1 MNKFKENTI
10 GNKKLG
16 DPSLARL
23 VANAQQLP
31 EKLMAQGK
39 SESGGYAVDHFM
51 EKCLEIAERIS
62 EEEPPEKRGKRLA
75 AEFETTRCRATTAVW
90 EVYLWFQQHQEEFER
105 MGTMSETMGEYQ
117 QRKYRNITLVPHE
130 NEFHEECENE

>member
-1 MNKFKENTI
+1 MKKFKETVI

-39 SESGGYAVDHFM
+39 TEKGYAVDHFM
-51 EKCLEIAERIS
+51 EKCLAIAERIS
-62 EEEPPEKRGKRLA
+62 EELPPEKRGKRLA
-75 AEFETTRCRATTAVW
+75 AEFETTRCRATNAVW
-90 EVYLWFQQHQEEFER
+90 EVYGWFQKNQAEFER
-105 MGTMSETMGEYQ
+105 MGTMSETMSEYQ
-117 QRKYRNITLVPHE
+117 QRKYRRINLVQHE
-130 NEFHEECENE
+130 NEFHEECETE